1 MSESVNGE
9 VPLTEQA
16 QEAKE
21 VMQRELLRSMA
32 NKMYATA
39 LEEERDRRIK
49 EMKNPDEDS
58 VKRNAYEQLMVVQED
73 LIRTLNLM
81 KVSNCRPNLIFG

>member
-1 MSESVNGE
+1 MAAPAEKSE
-9 VPLTEQA
+9 VPLSEQA

-32 NKMYATA
+32 RKMMAA
-39 LEEERDRRIK
+39 AVEDERERRIK
-49 EMKNPDEDS
+49 EMQSQGSPDEEDV

-73 LIRTLNLM
+73 LVRTLNLM
-81 KVSNCRPNLIFG
+81 KVSY